1 MSASL
6 RKPASRSQIADLRAG
21 LRAANA
27 KPRPEMKPPKP
38 RKQAKQESI
47 DERAEKA
54 ERQAHAQ
61 HTTSLLK
68 GGNSRKPYVRKGER
82 PEKKGGL
89 FFQLILVMIIAVGI
103 AVAIDPSLI
112 PPEWIVR
119 GQELI
124 DSWMPA

>member
-6 RKPASRSQIADLRAG
+6 RKPASRSQNADLRAG
-21 LRAANA
+21 LRAANN
-27 KPRPEMKPPKP
+27 KPQQDLKPPKP
-38 RKQAKQESI
+38 RKQSKQETA

-68 GGNSRKPYVRKGER
+68 DGNSKKPYVRKGER

-89 FFQLILVMIIAVGI
+89 FFQLILVMIVAVGV